1 MIDYSDFFDHIE
13 QTKLSPH
20 LESMQKFIET
30 AFSNSDITKWQNAIS
45 NFPSISPSVIDLN
58 KSTIQIGTENDCS
71 DKDKVELR
79 DQLMKLHPW
88 RKGPYNLFGN
98 FIDTEWRSDWKWD
111 RIKEH
116 ITPLINRNVLDVGC
130 GNGYHCWRA
139 LNMGASSVIGIDP
152 FLLSL
157 FQFEAVKHF
166 IGESPIWLLPYKMEQ
181 FPQSTNYFDTI
192 FSMGVLYHRRSPF
205 DHLIE
210 LRDSL
215 RNGGELV
222 LETLVIDGKLG
233 EVLVPEKRY
242 AKMRNVWFIPSA
254 LTLEQWMKRI
264 GFRNVRLVNVTKTT
278 FEEQRKTDWMTFE
291 SLLDFLDPQNSN
303 LTIEGYPA
311 PKRAIIIAEI

>member
-1 MIDYSDFFDHIE
+1 
-13 QTKLSPH
+13 
-20 LESMQKFIET
+20 
-30 AFSNSDITKWQNAIS
+30 
-45 NFPSISPSVIDLN
+45 
-58 KSTIQIGTENDCS
+58 
-71 DKDKVELR
+71 
-79 DQLMKLHPW
+79 
-88 RKGPYNLFGN
+88 
-98 FIDTEWRSDWKWD
+98 
-111 RIKEH
+111 
-116 ITPLINRNVLDVGC
+116 
-130 GNGYHCWRA
+130 
-139 LNMGASSVIGIDP
+139 MGASSVIGIDP

-166 IGESPIWLLPYKMEQ
+166 IGESHIWLLPYKMEQ

-291 SLLDFLDPQNSN
+291 SLSEFLDPQNPD